1 MSISRRTFLASGAAF
16 GAIALHDLGRSR
28 RSVAQAP
35 GVLNLYTSRH
45 YPADSAIYEQ
55 FFKAT
60 GIKINLVESPGD
72 KLLERLKSEGANS
85 PADVIITVDAG
96 NLWRLDQE
104 GLFQSVNSS
113 SLQQRVPTE
122 LRSANSTWYGFT
134 KRARVLMYNKER
146 FDRNQLKTYE
156 DLADPKFKG
165 KILVRSSS
173 NIYNQSLVGSIL
185 AATNGN
191 EAAVESWV
199 KGLVAN
205 FARKPEGNDTA
216 QIKALASG
224 QGDIAISNTYYL
236 ARLAQSNKPEER
248 EIADKVGIIFPNQGD
263 RGTHV
268 NISGGGVAK
277 NAPNRDAAVKFLE
290 YLTTAEAQGVFASS
304 NNEYPVIAGVSPSEA
319 VKRYGQFKSD
329 KLSAEAFAANN
340 QKALMIMDRGGW
352 K

>member
-1 MSISRRTFLASGAAF
+1 MNISRRTFLASGAAF
-16 GAIALHDLGRSR
+16 GAIALNELSRSR
-28 RSVAQAP
+28 PGMAQNQ
-35 GVLNLYTSRH
+35 VLNLYTSRH
-45 YPADSAIYEQ
+45 YPADGAIYER
-55 FFKAT
+55 FLKDT

-72 KLLERLKSEGANS
+72 KLIERLKSEGANS
-85 PADVIITVDAG
+85 PADVVITVDAG

-104 GLFQSVNSS
+104 GL
-113 SLQQRVPTE
+113 LQAVDSATLTKRVPSE
-122 LRSANSTWYGFT
+122 LRSSNGTWYGFT
-134 KRARVLMYNKER
+134 KRARVIMYNKDR
-146 FDRNQLKTYE
+146 FDRAQLNTYE

-165 KILVRSSS
+165 KILVRSSG

-191 EAAVESWV
+191 EGAVESWV
-199 KGLVAN
+199 KGVVAN

-236 ARLAQSNKPEER
+236 ARLAQSNKPEEQ
-248 EIADKVGIIFPNQGD
+248 EIASKIGIIFPNQKD

-268 NISGGGVAK
+268 NISGGGIAK
-277 NAPNRDAAVKFLE
+277 NAPNRDAAIKFLE
-290 YLTTAEAQGVFASS
+290 YLTTVDAQNIFAGS
-304 NNEYPVIAGVSPSEA
+304 NNEYPVVGGVSMSEA

-329 KLSAEAFAANN
+329 KLSAEVFAGNN